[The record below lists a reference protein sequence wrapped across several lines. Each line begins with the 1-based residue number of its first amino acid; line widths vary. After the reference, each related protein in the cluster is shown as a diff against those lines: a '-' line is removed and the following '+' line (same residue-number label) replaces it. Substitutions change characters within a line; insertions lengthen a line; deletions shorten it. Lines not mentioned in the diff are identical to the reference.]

1 MSVPRKAH
9 LVRAFQRRLL
19 NPVTRALVAA
29 GLLPTHVLLET
40 VGRRT
45 GRPHATPVGN
55 GVRGDTLWLV
65 AEHGVHADYVRNI
78 EANPRVRVKVGRG
91 AWRPGTAHLLPDD
104 DALQRLRLIGRPVN
118 AAAVRIFGSQ
128 LLSVRVDLDT

>member
-1 MSVPRKAH
+1 MSVPRKAQ
-9 LVRAFQRRLL
+9 LVRVFQRRVL
-19 NPVTRALVAA
+19 NPVTRVLVAS

-40 VGRRT
+40 IGRRT

-65 AEHGVHADYVRNI
+65 AEHGPHADYVRNI
-78 EANPRVRVKVGRG
+78 EANPQVRVKVGRR
-91 AWRPGTAHLLPDD
+91 AWRTGTAHLLPDD
-104 DALQRLRLIGRPVN
+104 DPRQRLRLIGRPVN
-118 AAAVRIFGSQ
+118 AAAVRLFGSH